1 MIDLKLNHEVSS
13 MNLLSLEKR
22 KNPDMCF
29 FIRTQRLVEKNPNLF
44 LFEKKNSRLNGKI
57 QICVYYEK
65 KKKKGDLREKF
76 RSVFIM
82 KEKYEI

>member
-1 MIDLKLNHEVSS
+1 MIDLKLSHEVSS

-22 KNPDMCF
+22 KNQDMCF
-29 FIRTQRLVEKNPNLF
+29 FIRTQRLVEKNPNMCF
-44 LFEKKNSRLNGKI
+44 IMK
-57 QICVYYEK
+57 K
-65 KKKKGDLREKF
+65 KKKKGDVREKF